1 MTSAARTV
9 ADYLA
14 ALPED
19 RRADVEALRAAVR
32 AGLPEGYEEG
42 MQYGMIGYFVPHSR
56 YPLGYHC
63 DEKQPLPFAAIAAQ
77 KGYYGVYLMGLYM
90 SPGLTEWFQGAWT
103 ATGAK
108 LDMGK
113 ACVRLKK
120 LDGAPLGLFTEA
132 MAKLPVADYVTLYE
146 AGLPEAVR
154 LKREKKKAKL

>member
-9 ADYLA
+9 EEYLA

-42 MQYGMIGYFVPHSR
+42 MQYGMIGYYVPHSR

-90 SPGLTEWFQGAWT
+90 SPGLTEWFQGAWA

-120 LDGAPLGLFTEA
+120 LDGAPIQLFRDA
-132 MAKLPVADYVTLYE
+132 MAKLPVDDYIGLYE

-154 LKREKKKAKL
+154 AKREKKKAKL